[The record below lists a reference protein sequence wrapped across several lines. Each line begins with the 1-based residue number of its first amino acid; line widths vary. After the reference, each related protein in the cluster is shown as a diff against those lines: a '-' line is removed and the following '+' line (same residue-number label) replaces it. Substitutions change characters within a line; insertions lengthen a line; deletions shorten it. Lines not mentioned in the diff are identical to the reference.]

1 MRKILMGTVAAIA
14 FAVPATEVTAASA
27 VGNFVQSL
35 STESIRISVAR
46 TMLGRTESR
55 IAVYERWIAA
65 NQKRQ
70 GTSLYNRIN
79 QMLIDYREDLTIYQS
94 ILNPVTEPAPVVLVS
109 TTSSASDKTFTT
121 VSDPVLINTKIE
133 TSESV
138 DGNMVQVIETVTETY
153 QTTTTTKVVRTT
165 TVTKSYSDGKV
176 ETSSSE
182 AVVSE
187 TQSVATSTKV
197 NSTVVD
203 EYALVVEQP
212 AQEPVETVSSPILS
226 VEEYSAREDV
236 DIRYT
241 DTYIEAAQ
249 SYNSNYTP
257 FVIQH
262 ESGLGPYAN
271 WTSFTGATAAW
282 SRGYTGVG
290 STVAILD
297 SGIDTDHVE
306 FEGSI
311 VGTECFT
318 AMCNAGYE
326 TVEDGN
332 GHGTHVA
339 GIAAANLDGVGMT
352 GVAPDADLLIGK
364 VAFDNGYVQMEV
376 VNNAFNWAVDN
387 GADAV
392 NLSAAVNYD
401 HLYRGSIVE
410 IGDGFYRST
419 DDRTVYHTQ
428 GYNMLLA
435 NDSFLWPLAES
446 IDNSEAVMVIAAG
459 NQGLDVPSFPAH
471 MAVMEDADGNLAA
484 GGQVIVAGAWDT
496 GANKIAYFSNR
507 AGTMCFEYNEAQN
520 TCDSDYRISDFYLM
534 APGKM
539 IASTENDGT
548 YTLMSGTSMAAP
560 AISGGVALIHQMWP
574 HMTGENIVN
583 LMMQTGD
590 KTFAGYD
597 VNVHGQGIMD
607 LDAATTP
614 QGAIGIPTTGRV
626 DGSVAVASGTIAMS
640 GIQLASLSTT
650 MIVDEY
656 DRDFYVDANNM
667 NAVVDTRTVNPTLN
681 ALTETNA
688 DEYMAFTR
696 GMNIPM
702 GAANVSISEDNV
714 ALAYN
719 GDNFTVGYVSE
730 NGTFLGNMANSD
742 LIRVNGADTLYASFT
757 QEYTTGNT
765 TFFGNASF
773 GLTSLDVDR
782 NTILKDASTIVSN
795 SIDVGTRFKTG
806 NGSFGLV
813 ASLPVAITSGSVST
827 EFASSVSAEGE
838 IATTKMEE
846 GLSVASREVS
856 VGMFYDF
863 AMTDDSA
870 LSVYAE
876 HRENYAGVAGLKG
889 QEAGIM
895 WSVRF

>member
-14 FAVPATEVTAASA
+14 IAVPATEVTAASA
-27 VGNFVQSL
+27 LALNIQNNSNQLVQVSM
-35 STESIRISVAR
+35 SRRMIGTVQ
-46 TMLGRTESR
+46 SR
-55 IAVYERWIAA
+55 IALYERWLAA

-70 GTSLYNRIN
+70 GTSLYNRVN
-79 QMLIDYREDLTIYQS
+79 QMLIDYREDLVIYNN
-94 ILNPVTEPAPVVLVS
+94 ILNPVTEPAPVTLVE
-109 TTSSASDKTFTT
+109 TTSSATENTVVS
-121 VSDPVLINTKIE
+121 VSDPVLVNTAVE
-133 TSESV
+133 TTETV
-138 DGNMVQVIETVTETY
+138 VGDMVQVIETVTETY
-153 QTTTTTKVVRTT
+153 ETTTTTKVVRTT
-165 TVTKSYSDGKV
+165 TVTKTYSDGKV
-176 ETSSSE
+176 ETTVSDE
-182 AVVSE
+182 VVSE
-187 TQSVATSTKV
+187 TSSVATSTQV
-197 NSTVVD
+197 SQSVID
-203 EYALVVEQP
+203 EYPVVAETV
-212 AQEPVETVSSPILS
+212 AEPVTTSSPILT
-226 VEEYSAREDV
+226 VEEYAAREDV
-236 DIRYT
+236 NIRYS
-241 DTYIEAAQ
+241 DTYIEAVQ
-249 SYNSNYTP
+249 SYNPNYSP

-262 ESGLGPYAN
+262 SSGLGLYAN
-271 WTSFTGATAAW
+271 WTEFTGATAAW
-282 SRGYTGVG
+282 SRGYTGAG

-297 SGIDTDHVE
+297 TGIDTDHAE
-306 FEGSI
+306 FADSI
-311 VGTECFT
+311 AAMECFT

-326 TVEDGN
+326 TIEDLN

-339 GIAAANLDGVGMT
+339 GIAAANLDGQGMT
-352 GVAPDADLLIGK
+352 GVAPDAELLIGK
-364 VAFDNGYVQMEV
+364 VGFDNGFIQMEV
-376 VNNAFNWAVDN
+376 VNDAYKWAVNN

-401 HLYRGSIVE
+401 PFYRNSIVE

-419 DDRTVYHTQ
+419 DDRTVYQTQ

-435 NDSFLWPLAES
+435 NDSFLWPLAETV
-446 IDNSEAVMVIAAG
+446 DNNEAVFVVAAG
-459 NQGLDVPSFPAH
+459 NQGLDIPTFPAH

-484 GGQVIVAGAWDT
+484 GGKVIVAGAWDMA
-496 GANKIAYFSNR
+496 ANSIATFSNR
-507 AGTMCFEYNEAQN
+507 AGTMCFDYNEAQN

-534 APGKM
+534 APGRY
-539 IASTENDGT
+539 ITSAENDGT

-574 HMTGENIVN
+574 YMTGENIVQ

-590 KTFAGYD
+590 KSFAGYD

-626 DGSVAVASGTIAMS
+626 DGAVSANGGAIAMS
-640 GIQLASLSTT
+640 GIQLASLSRT
-650 MIVDEY
+650 MVLDDY

-681 ALTETNA
+681 ALTEAKA
-688 DEYMAFTR
+688 DAYMGFTR

-702 GAANVSISEDNV
+702 GDAKMSLSDENVGVAFNV
-714 ALAYN
+714 EGVTL
-719 GDNFTVGYVSE
+719 GYVSE

-795 SIDVGTRFKTG
+795 SIDVGTRFNTA

-863 AMTDDSA
+863 AMSDDSA

-876 HRENYAGVAGLKG
+876 HRENYAGVSGLKG